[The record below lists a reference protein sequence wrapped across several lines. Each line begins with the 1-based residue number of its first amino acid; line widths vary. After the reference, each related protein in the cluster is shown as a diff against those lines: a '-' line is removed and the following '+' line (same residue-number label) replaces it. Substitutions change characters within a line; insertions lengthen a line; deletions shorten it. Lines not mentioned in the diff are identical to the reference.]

1 MMSTG
6 GLAQMVERSIRIREA
21 TGSIPVSSKPV
32 LFLFLPFLFLSFFLA
47 AAVAGCVMQQIDGDL

>member
-1 MMSTG
+1 
-6 GLAQMVERSIRIREA
+6 MVERSIRIREA

-47 AAVAGCVMQQIDGDL
+47 AAAAVAGCVMQQIDGDL